1 MNVFVFF
8 SVLTFIS
15 HIYAY
20 VPWEF
25 NGTTPNINEI
35 IIGRCLQ
42 FKLVSS
48 QNRNPA
54 LYVDADCKKVW
65 DLFNSSFSFKDSC
78 QNESNY
84 ESLFNLVG
92 FKKLLTDQALFWSGT
107 RQIVHDYT
115 AVQNYFFTLEDT
127 FAGYIVNNLQWCGC
141 KSCQGGIN
149 FNSCNKSCT
158 NYALYS
164 YWLKASKTF
173 AENANGTAYVMV
185 NGTTDSGLTAY
196 FSKSYFGMV
205 ELPTMGQKKQVT
217 QLVVIVVNNLE
228 TKPKEKC
235 GQGSLI
241 NLVQDAYKVG
251 INKVKCI
258 DQPEDVM
265 FLLCSK
271 YPKAKQCLSMS
282 NTTKIKSNRFFVLA
296 FWSMVHYSS
305 NFF

>member
-54 LYVDADCKKVW
+54 LYVDADCKK
-65 DLFNSSFSFKDSC
+65 
-78 QNESNY
+78 
-84 ESLFNLVG
+84 
-92 FKKLLTDQALFWSGT
+92 ALFWSGT

-258 DQPEDVM
+258 DQPE
-265 FLLCSK
+265 
-271 YPKAKQCLSMS
+271 
-282 NTTKIKSNRFFVLA
+282 
-296 FWSMVHYSS
+296 
-305 NFF
+305 